1 MTKPAGAI
9 RTEAER
15 NLALLGYGLLAVSV
29 FFAGVT
35 ALVAVIIA
43 YALHDAATEQL
54 SSHFRFQIRIFWIAA
69 ACVLLAVVGSVV
81 AAFGALGNF
90 LHQAP
95 PTDLVRHVVL
105 WGHDF
110 DLSGLRV
117 TPLVVV
123 AATVAVGAALLGVIW
138 TIVAPA
144 IGFIRLASSRHI
156 GQTARP

>member
-1 MTKPAGAI
+1 VTKPAGAI

-54 SSHFRFQIRIFWIAA
+54 SSHFRFQIRIFWIGA
-69 ACVLLAVVGSVV
+69 ACVLLAVVGSLV
-81 AAFGALGNF
+81 ATFGALGNF
-90 LHQAP
+90 LHHAP

-105 WGHDF
+105 WGRDF

-123 AATVAVGAALLGVIW
+123 AATVAVGSALLGVIW

-144 IGFIRLASSRHI
+144 IGFIRLASSRHM